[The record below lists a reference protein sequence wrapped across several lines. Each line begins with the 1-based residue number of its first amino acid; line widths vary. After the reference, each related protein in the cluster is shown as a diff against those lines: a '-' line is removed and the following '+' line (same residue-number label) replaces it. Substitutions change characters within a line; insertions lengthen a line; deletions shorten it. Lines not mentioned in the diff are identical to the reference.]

1 MSKYLRIA
9 DDLRERIVD
18 GSYEPG
24 RRLPSN
30 RELADAYGTTL
41 ATLRAALQLL
51 ADQGWVT
58 VEHGNGTF
66 VADVGAD
73 ADMLVSLTEQ
83 AVGAGVTLE
92 TRVHGIETG
101 VEDGEV
107 ARLLEVRPPRN
118 LVRLDRLRLVGGA
131 PAVFQSSYLASE
143 HAVLLESYDGT
154 QPLYRF
160 LRLRAG
166 SVPVHSRERLT
177 AVALPEA
184 AADALQAPPGRAAL
198 RSHRLSSSHE
208 GRPIVVDE
216 AFVLTDV
223 LEVVVD
229 RHGRSTAASFR
240 PAGGQPDPVEVRD
253 AG

>member
-9 DDLRERIVD
+9 DDLRERIID
-18 GSYEPG
+18 GSHEPG

-73 ADMLVSLTEQ
+73 ADMLVSLDEQ
-83 AVGAGVTLE
+83 AVGSGVTLE
-92 TRVHGIETG
+92 TRIHAIENG
-101 VEDGEV
+101 VEDDEV
-107 ARLLEVRPPRN
+107 ARLLEVRPPRD
-118 LVRLDRLRLVGGA
+118 LVRLDRVRVVSDA
-131 PAVFQSSYLASE
+131 PAVFQSSYLAPE
-143 HAVLLESYDGT
+143 HASLLEAYDGS

-177 AVALPEA
+177 AVPLPQA
-184 AADALQAPPGRAAL
+184 AADAMQVQPGRAVL
-198 RSHRLSSSHE
+198 RSHRLSSSHD

-216 AFVLTDV
+216 AFILTEV

-229 RHGRSTAASFR
+229 RHGRSTAAAFR
-240 PAGGQPDPVEVRD
+240 PAGGVADPVEVRD
-253 AG
+253 PG